1 MRSKLSDFDYI
12 FSKFRDFNFQYTN
25 GLNIHLSTSTLR
37 GFAEED
43 NWAELSQFFDVPG
56 SEPTLQTH
64 VKNLRVL
71 SLKN

>member
-25 GLNIHLSTSTLR
+25 GLNIHLSTATLR

-43 NWAELSQFFDVPG
+43 N
-56 SEPTLQTH
+56 
-64 VKNLRVL
+64 
-71 SLKN
+71 